1 MVEKSARNTYN
12 KSKNGEKKKL
22 EALKMEK
29 IRNQH
34 RNHEWIENT
43 TNVELPD
50 FVERTLLLGPNFNIQ
65 NKKTIPYVRFV
76 ADVETAIRRI
86 PEAEHIRGEISTIM
100 SNYVNYQR
108 QPMTKENE
116 WILKDVLKSR
126 KFLKEHPELYVTK
139 ADKGNKTVVLAAS
152 EYREKMAEMFLANI
166 LGSIV
171 GKTQYHVKN
180 SFEFAEEISTVVIPE
195 GSIIYSLDVVSLY
208 TNVPVEKVYE
218 LVEEKWEQL
227 QECTTIPWES
237 FKHAMKTVLEASF
250 FQYEGKF
257 YSQTAGVPMGSPLSP
272 VVANIIMEKVE
283 QEAIT
288 QLEENNITI
297 SYYRRYVDD
306 CFVVGRREEV
316 EKVVEQFNAVDEKLN
331 FTVEQETN
339 ESLRFLDLTLSREGE
354 RIRKIWFPKQRDGR
368 YLDYNSESPHT
379 HKMNTMIAL
388 IDRALKLTD
397 VERRE
402 ESIRMVKH
410 ILRNNNYPENLIQRT
425 IKRRVHLI
433 YNTLENERENGE
445 QKRTGSNHNVF
456 YTQAENGPVPQQLI
470 VGGVPPNQI
479 PQTVPLNPNQQQ
491 NVHQCATVN
500 RR

>member
-1 MVEKSARNTYN
+1 
-12 KSKNGEKKKL
+12 
-22 EALKMEK
+22 
-29 IRNQH
+29 
-34 RNHEWIENT
+34 
-43 TNVELPD
+43 
-50 FVERTLLLGPNFNIQ
+50 
-65 NKKTIPYVRFV
+65 
-76 ADVETAIRRI
+76 
-86 PEAEHIRGEISTIM
+86 M

-288 QLEENNITI
+288 KLEENNITI

-354 RIRKIWFPKQRDGR
+354 RIRKIWFPKKRDGR

-433 YNTLENERENGE
+433 YNTLDNERENGE
-445 QKRTGSNHNVF
+445 QKSST
-456 YTQAENGPVPQQLI
+456 E
-470 VGGVPPNQI
+470 
-479 PQTVPLNPNQQQ
+479 
-491 NVHQCATVN
+491 
-500 RR
+500 